1 MMRQFSVFLLCGS
14 VLFGT
19 PLLTS
24 QPAFA
29 LSELTT
35 DDGQAT
41 AGPIAPP
48 NEAGPEPAPPSE
60 GSAPSPSELPPL
72 NDSPTPAPAGEPGP
86 VETAPLPPPSAPGSD
101 VAPPTEP
108 AEPALPAPISDTA
121 VPGSEASDTPLIEE
135 TPATKVE
142 LPATGVEEQPSPDH
156 GPASHDDVAEPA
168 PENAPLPPVSRDL
181 SALPEPVARMRQL
194 ILDAARSGDV
204 ERLRPLLG
212 MGERQTTLSLGGVE
226 GDVIAFLKEVS
237 GDEEGQEILAILSE
251 VLEAGYVH
259 FDEGEKTELY
269 VWPYFFGR
277 SLETLTPEQKVELFR
292 IVTAGDYADMLQIG
306 AYVFYR
312 VGITPDGEWA
322 FFVAGD

>member
-1 MMRQFSVFLLCGS
+1 MMRHTSVFFLRG
-14 VLFGT
+14 VLFAGAVLFVSST
-19 PLLTS
+19 
-24 QPAFA
+24 AFA

-35 DDGQAT
+35 DDGQNP
-41 AGPIAPP
+41 AGPIALPG
-48 NEAGPEPAPPSE
+48 NGTPAE
-60 GSAPSPSELPPL
+60 VDPSPRSQDLPPL
-72 NDSPTPAPAGEPGP
+72 NDAPVAAPVGEPGP
-86 VETAPLPPPSAPGSD
+86 VETAPLPPPSAPGSGNTPQPTSPP
-101 VAPPTEP
+101 APSSLPVETAP
-108 AEPALPAPISDTA
+108 ADSQLPA
-121 VPGSEASDTPLIEE
+121 EASDTPLIEAPVTGE
-135 TPATKVE
+135 TEAQ
-142 LPATGVEEQPSPDH
+142 AAEEQSQNDT
-156 GPASHDDVAEPA
+156 VAEPA
-168 PENAPLPPVSRDL
+168 PESAPPPPVSHDL
-181 SALPEPVARMRQL
+181 STLPEPVARMRQL
-194 ILDAARSGDV
+194 IIDAARSGDV

-212 MGERQTTLSLGGVE
+212 MGERQTTLSLGGVD

-251 VLEAGYVH
+251 ILEAGYVH

>member
-1 MMRQFSVFLLCGS
+1 MMRPLSVPALAGILLSGALAFTPFS
-14 VLFGT
+14 
-19 PLLTS
+19 
-24 QPAFA
+24 AFA

-35 DDGQAT
+35 DDGAAT

-48 NEAGPEPAPPSE
+48 NGAATEPVVSDDASP
-60 GSAPSPSELPPL
+60 PSELPPL
-72 NDSPTPAPAGEPGP
+72 DDSQAPAPTGEPGP
-86 VETAPLPPPSAPGSD
+86 VETAPLPPPSAPGDDGPDASE
-101 VAPPTEP
+101 APTPSNAP
-108 AEPALPAPISDTA
+108 VPDASAPIPAP
-121 VPGSEASDTPLIEE
+121 EASETPLIEAPVAEEQESPVE
-135 TPATKVE
+135 TPPLGGDA
-142 LPATGVEEQPSPDH
+142 
-156 GPASHDDVAEPA
+156 VAEPA
-168 PENAPLPPVSRDL
+168 PEIAPPPPVSHDI
-181 SALPEPVARMRQL
+181 SALPEPVARMCQL
-194 ILDAARSGDV
+194 ILEAARSGDV

-212 MGERQTTLSLGGVE
+212 MGERQTTLSLGGVD

-277 SLETLTPEQKVELFR
+277 SLKTLTPEQKVELFR